1 MGYGVGVMRRVLPL
15 PLLISALFALAAKQD
30 AWAGEAW
37 RAPQAFHVETQSS
50 AAFQEFDFFEEIRVD
65 LPVLGQDS
73 LVDFDG
79 APAPLAAEPG
89 DLAELDFPLTL
100 DLPEAGRLKEFK
112 SELVGLLPW
121 KDGKE
126 RNVEVASLEEA
137 DRWKVK
143 FKVRPVPT
151 VVFQAHW

>member
-1 MGYGVGVMRRVLPL
+1 MRRALPL
-15 PLLISALFALAAKQD
+15 PLLISALFALAAKQG
-30 AWAGEAW
+30 AWAEEAW
-37 RAPQAFHVETQSS
+37 REPQAFHVETQSS
-50 AAFQEFDFFEEIRVD
+50 AAFREFDFFEEIRVD

-73 LVDFDG
+73 LVGFDG
-79 APAPLAAEPG
+79 APASLAAEAG
-89 DLAELDFPLTL
+89 DLTDLDFPLTI
-100 DLPEAGRLKEFK
+100 DLPEVGRIKEFK

-126 RNVEVASLEEA
+126 RKVEVASLEEA